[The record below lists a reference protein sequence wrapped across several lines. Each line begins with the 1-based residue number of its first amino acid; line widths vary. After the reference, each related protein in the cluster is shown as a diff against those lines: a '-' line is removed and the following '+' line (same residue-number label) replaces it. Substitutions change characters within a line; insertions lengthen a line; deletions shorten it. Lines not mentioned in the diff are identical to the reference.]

1 MYKNETIMSYINA
14 LSSGDAVP
22 GGGGASALVCALGMA
37 LGNMVGAL
45 TIGKRKYADVE
56 PEIRMLMEEA
66 GNLQKE
72 LLDDIARDAE
82 CFRPLAAAYS
92 LPSETEE
99 DKAFKDARMEES
111 LNTACSVP
119 LDIMRKAGRA
129 IRLQSEFAEKGSLL
143 AVSDAGTGV
152 AMCKAALRGA
162 SLNVYI
168 NTGMMKDRDRAEKL
182 DKEAEEILLKYS
194 LMADHVFD
202 IVLSKIR
209 KD

>member
-1 MYKNETIMSYINA
+1 MYKNETIMNYINA

-82 CFRPLAAAYS
+82 CFRPLAAA
-92 LPSETEE
+92 
-99 DKAFKDARMEES
+99 
-111 LNTACSVP
+111 
-119 LDIMRKAGRA
+119 
-129 IRLQSEFAEKGSLL
+129 
-143 AVSDAGTGV
+143 
-152 AMCKAALRGA
+152 
-162 SLNVYI
+162 
-168 NTGMMKDRDRAEKL
+168 
-182 DKEAEEILLKYS
+182 
-194 LMADHVFD
+194 
-202 IVLSKIR
+202 
-209 KD
+209 